1 VLSNRAN
8 THLTNSAEFKRVYSQ
23 GRRYEGRFLTAY
35 VRRNNG
41 ASHRMGI
48 TASKKAV
55 GNAVA
60 RNRAKR
66 LLREAFRLNAAS
78 LGELGIKY
86 DWVLNARRYLLRT
99 RVQAPLE
106 ELREIISRIASE
118 ERATGAVDVGAEVS

>member
-1 VLSNRAN
+1 
-8 THLTNSAEFKRVYSQ
+8 
-23 GRRYEGRFLTAY
+23 
-35 VRRNNG
+35 
-41 ASHRMGI
+41 MGI